1 MKILVCISHVPDTTS
16 KINFVNNDSEFDTN
30 GVQYVINPN
39 DEFGL
44 TRAIWFQEQQGA
56 QVTVVNVGGAETEP
70 TLRKALAIG
79 ANDAIRINANPTDG
93 FYVAK
98 QLAEVVKNGSY
109 DVIICG
115 KESLDYNGG
124 MVPGML
130 AALLNYNFVNSCTE
144 LKIEGT
150 AATAGR
156 EIDGGKETIATQLP
170 LIIGGQKGLV
180 EEKDLRIPNMRG
192 IMTARTKV
200 LTVLEPVNAENTTKA
215 VKFEKPAP
223 KSAVKL
229 VSAENIDELINLLHN
244 EAKVI

>member
-16 KINFVNNDSEFDTN
+16 KINFTNGDSEFDTN

-44 TRAIWFQEQQGA
+44 TRAIWFQEQQA
-56 QVTVVNVGGAETEP
+56 ATVTVVNVGGPDTEP

-79 ANDAIRINANPTDG
+79 ANEAIRVNGTPIDG

-98 QLAEVVKNGSY
+98 QLAEVIKNGDY
-109 DVIICG
+109 DLVIAG

-124 MVPGML
+124 MVPGMIAGIL
-130 AALLNYNFVNSCTE
+130 GYNFLNSCTN
-144 LKIEGT
+144 ITVEGT
-150 AATAGR
+150 TVKAVR
-156 EIDGGKETIATQLP
+156 EIDGGKETVSTTLP

-200 LTVLEPVNAENTTKA
+200 LNVVEPVDASTNTKA

-229 VSAENIDELINLLHN
+229 IPADNLDELINLLHN

>member
-16 KINFVNNDSEFDTN
+16 KINFTN
-30 GVQYVINPN
+30 GDSQFDATGVQFVINPN

-56 QVTVVNVGGAETEP
+56 TITVVNVGGPDTEP

-79 ANDAIRINANPTDG
+79 ANDAIRVNANPTDS
-93 FYVAK
+93 FFVAK
-98 QLAEVVKNGSY
+98 QLAEVIKNGSY
-109 DVIICG
+109 DLIIAG

-124 MVPGML
+124 MVPGMI
-130 AALLNYNFVNSCTE
+130 AGLLGYNFLNSCTN
-144 LKIEGT
+144 ITVEGT
-150 AATAGR
+150 TVKATR
-156 EIDGGKETIATQLP
+156 EIDGGKETISTTLP
-170 LIIGGQKGLV
+170 VIIGGQKGLV

-192 IMTARTKV
+192 IMTARTKT
-200 LTVLEPVNAENTTKA
+200 LTVVDPVAVAVHTKA

-223 KSAVKL
+223 KSAVQL
-229 VSAENIDELINLLHN
+229 IAADNLDELINLLHN

>member
-1 MKILVCISHVPDTTS
+1 MKILVCISHVPDTTA
-16 KINFVNNDSEFDTN
+16 KINFTNGDSEFDAN
-30 GVQYVINPN
+30 GVQFVINPN

-44 TRAIWFQEQQGA
+44 TRAIWFKEKAGA
-56 QVTVVNVGGAETEP
+56 TVTVVNVGGTDAEA

-79 ANDAIRINANPTDG
+79 ADEAIRVNAAPTDG
-93 FYVAK
+93 FFVAK
-98 QLAEVVKNGSY
+98 QLAEVVKNGGY
-109 DVIICG
+109 DLVIAG

-130 AALLNYNFVNSCTE
+130 AGLTGYDFVNGCISLEVDGDTV
-144 LKIEGT
+144 K
-150 AATAGR
+150 AVR
-156 EIDGGKETIATQLP
+156 EIDGGKETLSAKLP
-170 LIIGGQKGLV
+170 LVIGGQKGLV

-192 IMTARTKV
+192 IMQARTKA
-200 LTVLEPVNAENTTKA
+200 LTILEPVAASSTTKA

-229 VSAENIDELINLLHN
+229 ISPDNLDELVSMLHN